1 MVGFRV
7 KRRGRESNPRIE
19 VLQTSALPLGYPA
32 GERISSIAFNSSV
45 STCKEKEFE
54 ESKELQEFRMR
65 ELTLPCLGETP
76 ISLSI
81 PASKCDSR
89 SSRR

>member
-1 MVGFRV
+1 MLLRLAAGERPISAW
-7 KRRGRESNPRIE
+7 RRGRESNPRIE

-32 GERISSIAFNSSV
+32 GERIPSIALNSSV

-65 ELTLPCLGETP
+65 ELTLHLP
-76 ISLSI
+76 
-81 PASKCDSR
+81 
-89 SSRR
+89 RRNSV